1 MPRIEVQRTI
11 NAPRERVWA
20 RYTDHRSWPQ
30 WTGLGPMQVTLSPE
44 GTPMPDGVGCVR
56 VVRGLGMEIVAEEVL
71 VFEPPAC
78 MVYRIV
84 RGGGPIRDHEGEVRM
99 EAQGDGTLVT
109 WRCRFEGS
117 LPGVAPILRV
127 ALTGVFRRVL
137 AGLARDLER
146 G

>member
-1 MPRIEVQRTI
+1 
-11 NAPRERVWA
+11 
-20 RYTDHRSWPQ
+20 
-30 WTGLGPMQVTLSPE
+30 
-44 GTPMPDGVGCVR
+44 
-56 VVRGLGMEIVAEEVL
+56 
-71 VFEPPAC
+71 
-78 MVYRIV
+78 
-84 RGGGPIRDHEGEVRM
+84 
-99 EAQGDGTLVT
+99 VT